1 MFGERSPAIHQPVNC
16 HHGKHMQH
24 VIWTSAHGTCLHVFV
39 ITVGQIWFWRP
50 SSPKPWIK
58 RTPTLHPSSLNG
70 LGLLDKNKKL
80 RRAIPASK
88 LSNHGEVKTTC
99 MEPHHRSDP
108 RLGDSHSTQK
118 FWGCSWEDYNYW
130 KPSLVPEKRPSML
143 VSYNS
148 FVGTWTNMTSLSL
161 PKENIINN
169 HPLSV
174 GMLLGHYVSEA
185 PQKGTITR
193 NLECNRGSLWPLL
206 PLQTHQIIN
215 PKIHRCIFPLQSTTM
230 PPRELP
236 EMNLAKPRNNK
247 TNNVWLYS
255 GA

>member
-1 MFGERSPAIHQPVNC
+1 MAWAF
-16 HHGKHMQH
+16 
-24 VIWTSAHGTCLHVFV
+24 
-39 ITVGQIWFWRP
+39 
-50 SSPKPWIK
+50 WIK
-58 RTPTLHPSSLNG
+58 TKNWGELFPHQNFRIMVRSKPLAWSHTIGQTQD
-70 LGLLDKNKKL
+70 LGI
-80 RRAIPASK
+80 AIPPKNFEDAV
-88 LSNHGEVKTTC
+88 EKTTIIENPVWYQKRDLPC
-99 MEPHHRSDP
+99 WFHTLILKSN
-108 RLGDSHSTQK
+108 SH
-118 FWGCSWEDYNYW
+118 
-130 KPSLVPEKRPSML
+130 
-143 VSYNS
+143 NS

-206 PLQTHQIIN
+206 PLQTHQKIN

-236 EMNLAKPRNNK
+236 EMNLAKPRNQTNNK